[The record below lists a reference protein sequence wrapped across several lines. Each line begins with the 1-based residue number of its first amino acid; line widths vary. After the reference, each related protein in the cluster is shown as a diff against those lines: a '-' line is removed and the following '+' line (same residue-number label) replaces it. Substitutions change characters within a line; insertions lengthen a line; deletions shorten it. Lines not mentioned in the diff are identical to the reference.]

1 MNEVESK
8 FEKFV
13 NWINTEKAGDVP
25 VIVGGEIFVLSIVLL
40 WKFFDSSWSIILRNE
55 NYVLF
60 LCIVIGL
67 IVISITNLILI
78 IYGLVIKLKRK

>member
-1 MNEVESK
+1 MNEVKSK

-25 VIVGGEIFVLSIVLL
+25 VIVGGELFVLSIVLL
-40 WKFFDSSWSIILRNE
+40 WKFFVSSWSIILRNE

-67 IVISITNLILI
+67 IVISITNLILL
-78 IYGLVIKLKRK
+78 IYGLIIKFKRK